1 MKKQTDSTIQ
11 ILEITQG
18 ELNVCII
25 GESPLIYNRMTNK
38 GAQELL
44 LPKGKKT
51 AAEKAVSIKHD
62 VIKEYR
68 DSPYVNKYDGQTRL
82 QLPSVMFKK
91 AMMVAALDLPGAK
104 KAQIGRLV
112 YVTSDRIDVF
122 GTPQMLMAITR
133 SADIN
138 RTPDVR
144 TRAIVP
150 RWACAL
156 TVKFTKPMLNEQSV
170 ANCLAAGGVTA
181 GIGDWRVE
189 KGSGSYGRYRLCSAD
204 DPEFVALMSEGREAQ
219 DAALENPTPYDDQT
233 ADLYA
238 WYTVEANRR
247 GFKVVA

>member
-1 MKKQTDSTIQ
+1 MKKQTESEIQ
-11 ILEITQG
+11 ILEISQG
-18 ELNVCII
+18 ELNVCIV

-44 LPKGKKT
+44 MPKGKKT
-51 AAEKAVSIKHD
+51 AAEKASSVKHD
-62 VIKEYR
+62 VLLEYR
-68 DSPYVNKYDGQTRL
+68 DSPYVSVEEGPTRL

-104 KAQIGRLV
+104 KAQMGRLV
-112 YVTSDRIDVF
+112 YVQNDRLDLY
-122 GTPQMLMAITR
+122 GTPQLFMAVTR

-150 RWACAL
+150 KWACSL
-156 TVKFTKPMLNEQSV
+156 TLKFARPMLTATSV

-204 DPEFVALMSEGREAQ
+204 DPEFIALMSESREVQ
-219 DAALENPTPYDDQT
+219 DEALQNPVPYDDQS
-233 ADLYA
+233 ADLLS
-238 WYTVEANRR
+238 WYKAEVNRR